1 MYFFKINLNLNQI
14 ETKDIRISD
23 NKEHTCLKIGDK
35 KIIVHPNELGFS
47 ITSFDLNDG
56 MVLFYFKTIS

>member
-23 NKEHTCLKIGDK
+23 NVEYTCLKLDNE
-35 KIIVHPNELGFS
+35 IIILSNQLGLPIAS
-47 ITSFDLNDG
+47 LNLING
-56 MVLFYFKTIS
+56 KF